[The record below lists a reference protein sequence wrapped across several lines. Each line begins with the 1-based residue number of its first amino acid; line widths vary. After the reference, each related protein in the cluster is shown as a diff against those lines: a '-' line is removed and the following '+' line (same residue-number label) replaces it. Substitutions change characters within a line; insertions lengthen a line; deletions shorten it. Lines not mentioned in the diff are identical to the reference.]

1 MTTLANLPSGA
12 VAATGGCDPF
22 VGGGGGGGSGPLRY
36 ASFDTDHFSLC
47 ASNSPSHTKRALEA
61 HLKDT
66 DRRIQDASKLGTT
79 LVQQRRELAA
89 RLKEVESV
97 EHSNEVPAELQRKLS
112 ELEREYNEVG
122 RESARAFLPK
132 SRNVG
137 ESGMAS
143 PQLYSNSG
151 RESPTKIS
159 TSSRRLRNQP
169 SSRVHDIEF
178 ATEISTSLLAQVR
191 QLQAA
196 LAEKD
201 DELKNESSAR
211 ARIESEAL
219 ALAQRLKHLDE
230 NEQRYKDENWN
241 LEMKVQELEAAH
253 KEVSDKHDR
262 LTQTLKSTESEKA
275 IAQREL
281 DELKVTHEKFDEDT
295 TVVKRQQEADLYS
308 LRRDVATH
316 QTEKHMLQ
324 RKIEELTMQN
334 TELAKAVSYRWNQH
348 NGAADSEFVSAAED
362 QPEHDSTPD
371 PSEPNS
377 PMKGTPRHGM
387 LESETLKSS
396 LNHAHRMIQ
405 NLKNNIHREKTEKL
419 ELKRMLA
426 DARDEIE
433 TRRTSEAGLRAN
445 VSRKR
450 EPEGIKFKKLNRP
463 LGARRTS
470 TTEVLEDEP
479 EWEDHDE
486 VEHTPSRR
494 GFSLSAGT
502 AALGIG
508 AGAATSGQGAR
519 MSEPD
524 ITDGF
529 ETAHERD
536 TATETEAFET
546 GHEEMS
552 EGDGEATETE
562 DVNHRVTSLR
572 GLSPLA
578 SRSAGNRASFQST
591 ASASGDEV
599 DDIRTPVRGEQPKY
613 KLRMFSRGSRKSRA
627 GDIAMDSAHEPS
639 PGLVSPTSSNGTPQ
653 PHGQSLGDELD
664 ALDDDDMDN
673 ESRAGLSMDDEQSPE
688 TTRHASLEPD
698 TPTKGKDSAIGSTPE
713 RAMDSEHDHDIS
725 SPVVKASGSSP
736 SAKRSSLRNS
746 NAALL
751 AHESV
756 VIREPYVDSGVN
768 TDPWEPERE
777 PVIEKQSMRS
787 RAGDVV
793 GGALAGFGIG
803 RLRKGKDS
811 DEEEPSMAGAEFPD
825 HGSAIPDAGVHEER
839 EAALREREAAIAQRE
854 QHLNDLTEREAL
866 VTDRE
871 KRLAALEQREAML
884 AEREAHLSS
893 MNQREEAVA
902 QREALAA
909 DLVTREAAVK
919 EREHKAAV
927 IEQREAAIA
936 EREQQIPVLQ
946 QREAAVS
953 EQEKLLPILRHR
965 EAAIAEREKQ
975 TARLDAREALVLER
989 EKKAANIDAREAALL
1004 AREQRTAGLD
1014 EREAALFAR
1023 EQEAA
1028 KLDAREVAL
1037 AEHEERLKASEQQLV
1052 ARQTELSSLQP
1063 SAIVYNETAP
1073 AAKSAP
1079 DFAFS
1084 AIDSQQY
1091 SPRTEAIP
1099 GINEPRPGADLF
1111 ATHELDRSKSRNLS
1125 ASEAG
1130 KHADDPPAMPRVFG
1144 EARRNASE
1152 DPTLMV
1158 GEDRD
1163 PSSETQTP
1171 PRKPLGTQSV
1181 NVARGRDGTPQP
1193 AKTMSD
1199 EGSQTIVSGSDID
1212 SMLRNKSRVPPTIDT
1227 GVSPFKGTSPK
1238 RPSFDNSAATAA
1250 AADSALFAR
1259 GPRRP
1264 ASAGS
1269 MRHKGAAGV
1278 PPPLPEGFTAK
1289 IAAQR
1294 APGSSGTMGPP
1305 VMPASAYKTINR
1317 PRTPADGRPA
1327 SRDGTTPR
1335 PGKQREIRG
1344 QMQTPGSASL
1354 SRKPSVSSFASE
1366 LDERFNITCG
1376 DLMYPAD
1383 VQPATDPRM
1392 IQAITQ
1398 TMIGEYLWKYTRKAG
1413 RSETS
1418 TTRHRRFFWVH
1429 PYTRTLYWSEK
1440 DPSTAGR
1447 DMLKAKSVAIQ
1458 SVRVITDDNAYPPGL
1473 HRKSIVVVTPGR
1485 EIVFT
1490 APTGQ
1495 RHETWFNALSY
1506 LLLRKEQEKGE
1517 AADNFDQD
1525 DIDEFSPVGTGF
1537 SIRRSISRMTG
1548 GGDRSESRTR
1558 MSLSSYNSHT
1568 TRTSSPQ
1575 RREMAGASLAERHN
1589 AAAERATA
1597 RTPTPTPHLVPMGA
1611 NSSTTRLAERGSV
1624 SGRLS
1629 SLASRIRPG
1638 SSQRGSFSASGR
1650 GGRASFAD
1658 RYANTGDPSEIYDA
1672 AVVENDSAEDLRAV
1686 IERQERDADRLE
1698 NVRACCDGQ
1707 YTPTS
1712 PSTLPFALHLPSA
1725 LILERRSSFA
1735 ACPKAEAPEYMLP
1748 DASDTWRKRYSMLTT
1763 FTGKHDVGSL
1773 SHKGGR
1779 HASYGRHSHGHGHPR
1794 SEPTKDSLRHRRGE

>member
-1 MTTLANLPSGA
+1 MTTLANPAPGA
-12 VAATGGCDPF
+12 VAANSGSDPF
-22 VGGGGGGGSGPLRY
+22 VGGGGGGGAGSGPLRY
-36 ASFDTDHFSLC
+36 ASFDTDHFSLY

-66 DRRIQDASKLGTT
+66 DRRIQDASRLGTT

-97 EHSNEVPAELQRKLS
+97 EHSNEVPAELRRKLS

-132 SRNVG
+132 SRNAG
-137 ESGMAS
+137 DSGVAS
-143 PQLYSNSG
+143 PQVYSNSG

-159 TSSRRLRNQP
+159 ASSRRQRNQP
-169 SSRVHDIEF
+169 GSRVHDIEF

-219 ALAQRLKHLDE
+219 ALAQRLKQFDE

-253 KEVSDKHDR
+253 REVTDKHDR
-262 LTQTLKSTESEKA
+262 LTQTLKSTESDKA

-281 DELKVTHEKFDEDT
+281 DELKVTHEKFNEDT

-334 TELAKAVSYRWNQH
+334 TELAKAVSYRWNQQ
-348 NGAADSEFVSAAED
+348 NGAADSDFVSAAED

-426 DARDEIE
+426 EARDEIE

-450 EPEGIKFKKLNRP
+450 EPEGIKFKKPNRP

-470 TTEVLEDEP
+470 TTEVFEDEP

-486 VEHTPSRR
+486 VEHTPSKR
-494 GFSLSAGT
+494 GFSLKAGT
-502 AALGIG
+502 AALGAG
-508 AGAATSGQGAR
+508 AGVTTSGQGAR
-519 MSEPD
+519 VSEPET
-524 ITDGF
+524 TDGF

-536 TATETEAFET
+536 TTTETEAFET

-552 EGDGEATETE
+552 DDDGEATETE
-562 DVNHRVTSLR
+562 DVNRRVTTLR
-572 GLSPLA
+572 GVSPLA
-578 SRSAGNRASFQST
+578 SRIAGNRTSFQST
-591 ASASGDEV
+591 ASASGDEA
-599 DDIRTPVRGEQPKY
+599 DAIRTPVRGEQPKY

-627 GDIAMDSAHEPS
+627 GDIAMDSPHEPS

-653 PHGQSLGDELD
+653 PSGQSLGDELD
-664 ALDDDDMDN
+664 ALDDDDVDS
-673 ESRAGLSMDDEQSPE
+673 ESRAALSMDDDEQSPE
-688 TTRHASLEPD
+688 TMRHASLEPD
-698 TPTKGKDSAIGSTPE
+698 TSTKGKDSVVGSTPE
-713 RAMDSEHDHDIS
+713 KAMDSEHDHDIS
-725 SPVVKASGSSP
+725 SPMVVAPELSP
-736 SAKRSSLRNS
+736 GAQNSSLVRNS
-746 NAALL
+746 NAAIL
-751 AHESV
+751 AYGSAV
-756 VIREPYVDSGVN
+756 DRKPYVDSGVN

-777 PVIEKQSMRS
+777 PVIEKQSIRS

-803 RLRKGKDS
+803 RLRKGKDAG
-811 DEEEPSMAGAEFPD
+811 EEEPSMAGAEYPD
-825 HGSAIPDAGVHEER
+825 PGSAIASEAGSTAGLPAGAAAENVKVAPAEADAVVHEER

-854 QHLNDLTEREAL
+854 QHLNGLTKREAL
-866 VTDRE
+866 VTERE
-871 KRLAALEQREAML
+871 KRLPALEQREAIL

-893 MNQREEAVA
+893 LNQREEAVA

-909 DLVTREAAVK
+909 DLAAREAAVK
-919 EREHKAAV
+919 EREHKAAI
-927 IEQREAAIA
+927 IERREAAIA

-946 QREAAVS
+946 QREAAIS
-953 EQEKLLPILRHR
+953 EQEKLLPILSQR

-975 TARLDAREALVLER
+975 ATRLDACEAQVLER
-989 EKKAANIDAREAALL
+989 EQKAATLDAREAALL

-1014 EREAALFAR
+1014 EREAALVAR
-1023 EQEAA
+1023 EQQAA
-1028 KLDAREVAL
+1028 ELDAREVAL
-1037 AEHEERLKASEQQLV
+1037 AEREEGLKALEHQLV
-1052 ARQTELSSLQP
+1052 ARQPEPMSLQP

-1073 AAKSAP
+1073 AAKSTP
-1079 DFAFS
+1079 GFGFS

-1099 GINEPRPGADLF
+1099 GANESRPDAGFF
-1111 ATHELDRSKSRNLS
+1111 ATPELSRSRTGSLS
-1125 ASEAG
+1125 ASKAE
-1130 KHADDPPAMPRVFG
+1130 KDADNLPAEPQVFG
-1144 EARRNASE
+1144 EARTNVSGIPE
-1152 DPTLMV
+1152 LVV

-1163 PSSETQTP
+1163 TVNETATP
-1171 PRKPLGTQSV
+1171 PREPLGVQSV
-1181 NVARGRDGTPQP
+1181 NVAQGQGGTTKP
-1193 AKTMSD
+1193 AKAMAD
-1199 EGSQTIVSGSDID
+1199 EGSQTIVSGSEID
-1212 SMLRNKSRVPPTIDT
+1212 SMLRNKSRVPPIIDT
-1227 GVSPFKGTSPK
+1227 GVSPFTSALPIGQ
-1238 RPSFDNSAATAA
+1238 SFDHSAA
-1250 AADSALFAR
+1250 AAAAAEAALLAR
-1259 GPRRP
+1259 VSRRP
-1264 ASAGS
+1264 ASAVS
-1269 MRHKGAAGV
+1269 MHHKGAAGV

-1294 APGSSGTMGPP
+1294 PPGSSGTMGPP
-1305 VMPASAYKTINR
+1305 AMPASAYKTISR

-1335 PGKQREIRG
+1335 PVKQRDSRS
-1344 QMQTPGSASL
+1344 QMQTPGSASV

-1366 LDERFNITCG
+1366 LDERFNITRG

-1517 AADNFDQD
+1517 AADTFDQD
-1525 DIDEFSPVGTGF
+1525 DLDEFNPVGAGF

-1548 GGDRSESRTR
+1548 GGDYSESRTR

-1568 TRTSSPQ
+1568 SSPH
-1575 RREMAGASLAERHN
+1575 RRDKAGASLAQRQN

-1597 RTPTPTPHLVPMGA
+1597 RTPTPTPHLVPTGGA
-1611 NSSTTRLAERGSV
+1611 SSSTTKLAERGSV

-1658 RYANTGDPSEIYDA
+1658 RYATTGDPSEIYDA

-1698 NVRACCDGQ
+1698 NVRACCDG
-1707 YTPTS
+1707 
-1712 PSTLPFALHLPSA
+1712 
-1725 LILERRSSFA
+1725 
-1735 ACPKAEAPEYMLP
+1735 
-1748 DASDTWRKRYSMLTT
+1748 
-1763 FTGKHDVGSL
+1763 KHDVGSL
-1773 SHKGGR
+1773 SRKGGR
-1779 HASYGRHSHGHGHPR
+1779 HASHGRHSHGHGHPR
-1794 SEPTKDSLRHRRGE
+1794 AGPVKDSVKPRRGE